1 MLDRPDSVA
10 IVELEDTALEG
21 LTSAQQIFVRLV
33 HSGLTNTQAYRQ
45 AYNPVGRSD
54 GSLSVA
60 AHVVANDP
68 KVQLKLRELR
78 AKAEAQS
85 TLAPMINK
93 QVIVNGIHALATT
106 ATKESVR
113 LAAYIA
119 LGKTRAINLFGSD
132 PEPPAKERSPE
143 DIDRQL
149 LDLIR
154 GMRATIEGNAVDVT
168 PAKEK
173 PPAGTG
179 GAAGRKRKPRG

>member
-1 MLDRPDSVA
+1 MVPDSAAVA
-10 IVELEDTALEG
+10 ELEDTALEG

-54 GSLSVA
+54 GALSVA

-93 QVIVNGIHALATT
+93 QVIVNGIHELATT

-168 PAKEK
+168 PKDTPPK
-173 PPAGTG
+173 PSPSVAS
-179 GAAGRKRKPRG
+179 RKRKPRA